1 MSLTITFLSSLAL
14 CGYLSAAD
22 SVQPKPEAPVF
33 SIEGGFYVDQQHL
46 ELSTRDKSLALYYT
60 TDGSEPTRQK
70 RRYQSSITLTKN
82 TPVRAR
88 SYASDG
94 DSSVCVTQSFFI
106 SERVPSLPVVSIV
119 TDSLYLFDKDSGIYV
134 AGPNASTMG
143 MFGGG
148 MPPMG
153 GMFGNRDSMR
163 QRGAGRM
170 PFERDSLMGGGP
182 FGMPFERDSLM
193 EGGPGEMFGGGGV
206 PDFGE
211 GGFPG
216 FDGERGDRDSMNFA
230 GGMPPMQEGDTIR
243 GVRGMRM
250 RGMGGATDSLRMKGQ
265 GGMFTMP
272 VRGSNPNSPNY
283 EQDWE
288 RRANVEY
295 YDREKQQQINKELDI
310 AISGN
315 ITRHQSLKSLKL
327 TGNKLYGENRF
338 EYPLFSQK
346 PDIEPKSILL
356 RNSGQD
362 FQGSMMLDGMI
373 QSLACGKINIE
384 CQSYQPAVVF
394 INGTYYGIENLRERN
409 NKQYADANYGL
420 KSKEIYFIE
429 VPQKG
434 AQNLEGSA
442 ESVAD
447 FDSMIRFACTNDMA
461 IEHNYQ
467 RMEKWVDLESLINY
481 TLIQLYCDNTGDWP
495 DNNYKAFRQID
506 GGQWR
511 WIVHDLDFGFS
522 RNNERTLASFL
533 GRKQRHA
540 NLVRSLLKNEKF
552 KQMFIDQYAV
562 ELGSIYSAEVVTQT
576 IDSLAG
582 AIREEFAYHA
592 KRWNFTN
599 NFEKYVSSFK
609 SFGEKRATTAYTQL
623 KNYFT
628 LSKSVAVDVTS
639 DTKGAILTFNGVK
652 IPEGRFKGN
661 YFDGR
666 SITLKAE
673 APQGYAFV
681 EWKDNTGKSLSK
693 KREVTV
699 SAWEGL
705 HLMASFRKVKA

>member
-1 MSLTITFLSSLAL
+1 MSLAITFLSSLAL

-22 SVQPKPEAPVF
+22 STQPKPEAPVF
-33 SIEGGFYVDQQHL
+33 SIEGGFYSGQQKL
-46 ELSTRDKSLALYYT
+46 ELSTQDKGLALYYT

-70 RRYQSSITLTKN
+70 TRYKSSISLTRN

-94 DSSVCVTQSFFI
+94 DSSACVTQTFFI

-134 AGPNASTMG
+134 AGSNASTIG
-143 MFGGG
+143 MPGGG

-163 QRGAGRM
+163 QRGPG
-170 PFERDSLMGGGP
+170 
-182 FGMPFERDSLM
+182 GMPFERDSLM
-193 EGGPGEMFGGGGV
+193 EGGPGEMFDGGGF
-206 PDFGE
+206 PDFG
-211 GGFPG
+211 
-216 FDGERGDRDSMNFA
+216 DERGDRDSMDFF
-230 GGMPPMQEGDTIR
+230 GGMPPMQEGDSIR
-243 GVRGMRM
+243 GFKGMRM
-250 RGMGGATDSLRMKGQ
+250 RGMDGARDSLRMGGP
-265 GGMFTMP
+265 GGMGGMP

-288 RRANVEY
+288 RRANFEY

-310 AISGN
+310 SISGN

-346 PDIEPKSILL
+346 PGIEPKSILL

-384 CQSYQPAVVF
+384 CQSYQPAVIF

-447 FDSMIRFACTNDMA
+447 FDSMIRFASTNDMA
-461 IEHNYQ
+461 IERNYQ
-467 RMEKWVDLESLINY
+467 RMEKWVDMESLINY
-481 TLIQLYCDNTGDWP
+481 TIIQLYCDNTGDWP
-495 DNNYKAFRQID
+495 DNNYKAFRQIE

-522 RNNERTLASFL
+522 RNNERTLSSFL
-533 GRKQRHA
+533 ARKQRHA
-540 NLVRSLLKNEKF
+540 TLVRSLLKNEKF

-562 ELGSIYSAEVVTQT
+562 ELGSIYSPEVVTQT

-599 NFEKYVSSFK
+599 NFEKYVSNFK

-623 KNYFT
+623 KYYFT
-628 LSKSVAVDVTS
+628 LGNPVAVDVTS
-639 DTKGAILTFNGVK
+639 DTKGATLTFNGVK
-652 IPEGRFKGN
+652 IPEGSFNGN

>member
-1 MSLTITFLSSLAL
+1 MSLAITFLSSLAL

-22 SVQPKPEAPVF
+22 STQPATEAPKF
-33 SIEGGFYVDQQHL
+33 SVEGGFYSGQQKL
-46 ELSTRDKSLALYYT
+46 ELSTQDKGLALYYT

-70 RRYQSSITLTKN
+70 TLYKSSITLTKS

-88 SYASDG
+88 SYASDK
-94 DSSVCVTQSFFI
+94 DSSVSVTQTFFI

-153 GMFGNRDSMR
+153 GMRGERDSMR
-163 QRGAGRM
+163 
-170 PFERDSLMGGGP
+170 GGGP
-182 FGMPFERDSLM
+182 GGMPFEMDSM
-193 EGGPGEMFGGGGV
+193 MQGGPGGM

-216 FDGERGDRDSMNFA
+216 FPGFGGEMGEGDSTRNFR
-230 GGMPPMQEGDTIR
+230 GMPSMQEGDSI
-243 GVRGMRM
+243 GGFGGMRM
-250 RGMGGATDSLRMKGQ
+250 RGMGGGRDSMRMGQ
-265 GGMFTMP
+265 GFPGSGMP

-288 RRANVEY
+288 RPANFEY
-295 YDREKQQQINKELDI
+295 YDSDKQQQINKELDI

-346 PDIEPKSILL
+346 PGIEPKSILL

-373 QSLACGKINIE
+373 QTLACGKINIE

-409 NKQYADANYGL
+409 NKQYADANYGI
-420 KSKEIYFIE
+420 KSKDIYFIE

-434 AQNLEGSA
+434 AQNLEGTE

-447 FDSMIRFACTNDMA
+447 FDSMIRFASTNDMA
-461 IEHNYQ
+461 VESNYQ
-467 RMEKWVDLESLINY
+467 RMEKWVDLEGLINY
-481 TLIQLYCDNTGDWP
+481 TIIQLYCDNTGDWP

-506 GGQWR
+506 GGVWR

-522 RNNERTLASFL
+522 RNNERTLSSFL
-533 GRKQRHA
+533 ARKQRHA
-540 NLVRSLLKNEKF
+540 TLVRSLLKNEKF

-562 ELGSIYSAEVVTQT
+562 ELGSIYSPSVVTQT
-576 IDSLAG
+576 IDSLAS
-582 AIREEFAYHA
+582 AIRDEFAYHA

-599 NFEKYVSSFK
+599 NFEKYVSNFK
-609 SFGEKRATTAYTQL
+609 SFGEKRATTVYTQL

-628 LSKSVAVDVTS
+628 LSNPVAVRVSS
-639 DTKGAILTFNGVK
+639 DAKDATLTFNGVK
-652 IPEGRFKGN
+652 IPDGTFNGN
-661 YFDGR
+661 YFDGK

-673 APQGYAFV
+673 APKGYTFV
-681 EWKDNTGKSLSK
+681 EWKDKTGKSLSK
-693 KREVTV
+693 KKEVV
-699 SAWEGL
+699 LSATEGL
-705 HLMASFRKVKA
+705 QCTASFKKQSN

>member
-1 MSLTITFLSSLAL
+1 MSLAITFLSSLAL
-14 CGYLSAAD
+14 CATLSAAD
-22 SVQPKPEAPVF
+22 STQPKPEAPVF
-33 SIEGGFYVDQQHL
+33 SMEGGFYSGQQKL
-46 ELSTRDKSLALYYT
+46 ELSTQDKGLALYYT

-70 RRYQSSITLTKN
+70 TQYKSSITLTKS

-94 DSSVCVTQSFFI
+94 DSSACVTQTFFI

-119 TDSLYLFDKDSGIYV
+119 TDSLSLFDKDSGIYV

-143 MFGGG
+143 MPGGG

-163 QRGAGRM
+163 R
-170 PFERDSLMGGGP
+170 GGP

-193 EGGPGEMFGGGGV
+193 EGGPGEMFGG
-206 PDFGE
+206 E
-211 GGFPG
+211 GSFPG
-216 FDGERGDRDSMNFA
+216 FGGEMGNRDSMDVFR
-230 GGMPPMQEGDTIR
+230 GMPPMQEGDSIR
-243 GVRGMRM
+243 GFRGMRM
-250 RGMGGATDSLRMKGQ
+250 RGMRGDMDSLRMKGMFAAMDSLQ
-265 GGMFTMP
+265 KGGMRFPGGMP

-288 RRANVEY
+288 RLANFEY
-295 YDREKQQQINKELDI
+295 YDRGKQQQINKELNI
-310 AISGN
+310 SISGN

-327 TGNKLYGENRF
+327 TGNKLFGENRF

-434 AQNLEGSA
+434 AQNLEGTA

-447 FDSMIRFACTNDMA
+447 FDSMIRFASTNDMA
-461 IEHNYQ
+461 IESNYQ
-467 RMEKWVDLESLINY
+467 RMAEWVDLESLINY
-481 TLIQLYCDNTGDWP
+481 TIIQLYCDNTGDWP
-495 DNNYKAFRQID
+495 DNNYKAFRAID

-522 RNNERTLASFL
+522 RNNERTLSSFL
-533 GRKQRHA
+533 SRKQRHA
-540 NLVRSLLKNEKF
+540 NLIRSLLKNEKF
-552 KQMFIDQYAV
+552 KQRFIDQYAV
-562 ELGSIYSAEVVTQT
+562 ELGSIYSPSVVNQT
-576 IDSLAG
+576 IDSIAG

-599 NFEKYVSSFK
+599 NFEKYVSNFK
-609 SFGEKRATTAYTQL
+609 SFGEKRATTAYNQL
-623 KNYFT
+623 KSYFA
-628 LSKSVAVDVTS
+628 LNNPVAMHVKSDVPEAT
-639 DTKGAILTFNGVK
+639 LTFNGVK
-652 IPEGRFKGN
+652 IPEGSFNGN
-661 YFDGR
+661 YFDDR
-666 SITLKAE
+666 SVTLKAE
-673 APQGYAFV
+673 APKGYTFAQWV
-681 EWKDNTGKSLSK
+681 NSKGDTLSK
-693 KREVTV
+693 KSEVTV
-699 SAWEGL
+699 SASEGL
-705 HLMASFRKVKA
+705 ELIATFKKE

>member
-14 CGYLSAAD
+14 CGYLSAPD
-22 SVQPKPEAPVF
+22 SIVPSTEAPKF
-33 SIEGGFYVDQQHL
+33 SVEGGFYSGEQKL
-46 ELSTRDKSLALYYT
+46 ELSTQTKKITIFYT

-70 RRYQSSITLTKN
+70 TQYKGSITLKET

-88 SYASDG
+88 SYASDK
-94 DSSVCVTQSFFI
+94 DSSACVTQTFFI
-106 SERVPSLPVVSIV
+106 GERVPSLPVVSIV

-153 GMFGNRDSMR
+153 GMGGMRGERDSMHR
-163 QRGAGRM
+163 
-170 PFERDSLMGGGP
+170 GGP
-182 FGMPFERDSLM
+182 GGMPFEMDSM
-193 EGGPGEMFGGGGV
+193 MQGGPGGM
-206 PDFGE
+206 PDFGG

-216 FDGERGDRDSMNFA
+216 FPGFGGEMGEGDSTHNFR
-230 GGMPPMQEGDTIR
+230 GMPPMQEADSTG
-243 GVRGMRM
+243 GFGGMRM
-250 RGMGGATDSLRMKGQ
+250 RGMGGGRDSMRMGQ
-265 GGMFTMP
+265 GFPGGGMP
-272 VRGSNPNSPNY
+272 VRGTNPNSPNY
-283 EQDWE
+283 EKDWE
-288 RRANVEY
+288 RPANFEY
-295 YDREKQQQINKELDI
+295 YDSNKQQQINKELDI

-327 TGNKLYGENRF
+327 TNNKLYGENRF
-338 EYPLFSQK
+338 EYPLFNQK
-346 PDIEPKSILL
+346 KSVEPKSVLL

-409 NKQYADANYGL
+409 NKQYAVGNYGL
-420 KSKEIYFIE
+420 KSNEMYFIE

-434 AQNLEGSA
+434 AQNLEGTE

-447 FDSMIRFACTNDMA
+447 FDSMISFACTNDMA
-461 IEHNYQ
+461 IESNYQ
-467 RMEKWVDLESLINY
+467 RMEKWVDLEGLINY
-481 TLIQLYCDNTGDWP
+481 TIIQLYCDNTGDWP

-511 WIVHDLDFGFS
+511 WVVHDLDFGFS
-522 RNNERTLASFL
+522 RNNERTLSSFL

-562 ELGSIYSAEVVTQT
+562 ELGSIYSPSVVTQT
-576 IDSLAG
+576 IDSIAG
-582 AIREEFAYHA
+582 AIREEFAFHA
-592 KRWNFTN
+592 KRWNFNN
-599 NFEKYVSSFK
+599 NFDKYVTNFK
-609 SFGEKRATTAYTQL
+609 SFGEKRAATAYNQL
-623 KNYFT
+623 KSYFA
-628 LSKSVAVDVTS
+628 LSNPVAMHVKSDAPDAT
-639 DTKGAILTFNGVK
+639 LTFNGVK
-652 IPEGRFKGN
+652 IPEGSFNGS
-661 YFDGR
+661 YFDGK

-673 APQGYAFV
+673 APKGYAFAQWV
-681 EWKDNTGKSLSK
+681 NPKGETLSK
-693 KREVTV
+693 KSEVIVT
-699 SAWEGL
+699 AAEGL
-705 HLMASFRKVKA
+705 ELIASFNKL